1 MFFCEK
7 NEKLYQDQMR
17 EVKAFMH
24 VQDYITY
31 KNAISAGEMA
41 TLGD

>member
-1 MFFCEK
+1 
-7 NEKLYQDQMR
+7 MR

-41 TLGD
+41 TLGN